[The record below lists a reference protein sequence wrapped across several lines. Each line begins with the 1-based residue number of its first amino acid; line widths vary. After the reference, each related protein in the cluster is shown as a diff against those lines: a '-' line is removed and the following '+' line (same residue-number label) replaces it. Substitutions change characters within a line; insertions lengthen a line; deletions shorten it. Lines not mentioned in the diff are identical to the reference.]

1 MPGIKMKDFEFMNT
15 KRRVQSEETKV
26 TYKKWDD
33 IKNTASSDKSEISNC
48 HSAPMI
54 WIGGGD
60 KKEVGVCSKCRKLA
74 FNKSKIENIS
84 YDNKYQNFR
93 VRERMFTKVNQQ
105 NYNKG
110 INTQRDKSQ
119 GSRED

>member
-1 MPGIKMKDFEFMNT
+1 
-15 KRRVQSEETKV
+15 ETKV

-74 FNKSKIENIS
+74 FNKSRLKTYLMITSIKTLE
-84 YDNKYQNFR
+84 F
-93 VRERMFTKVNQQ
+93 VRECLLRSISKTTIRV
-105 NYNKG
+105 
-110 INTQRDKSQ
+110 
-119 GSRED
+119 